1 MVLEVR
7 LIRWLGPASIM
18 AGVLTMALA
27 VARGQANV
35 YLVLVIPVI
44 VGTGPLAFLGVF
56 LVFAG
61 FLLTFF
67 LWSSRLD
74 AEPGDRDDLPISPE
88 GATPARRW
96 GGVLFLGPIPVI
108 FGSDPRITRMMLLI
122 GVVLFLALVVLT
134 VLALLARV

>member
-1 MVLEVR
+1 M
-7 LIRWLGPASIM
+7 IRWLGPASFL

-27 VARGQANV
+27 VARREASV
-35 YLVLVIPVI
+35 YLVLIIPVI

-61 FLLTFF
+61 FLLTFL
-67 LWSSRLD
+67 LWPSRFE
-74 AEPGDRDDLPISPE
+74 AEPEGQDIRPVSSE
-88 GATPARRW
+88 GAPPARRW

-108 FGSDPRITRMMLLI
+108 FGSDPRMTRTMLLV

-134 VLALLARV
+134 VLALLA

>member
-1 MVLEVR
+1 
-7 LIRWLGPASIM
+7 M

-27 VARGQANV
+27 VARGEASV
-35 YLVLVIPVI
+35 YMVLIIPVI

-61 FLLTFF
+61 FLLTFL
-67 LWSSRLD
+67 LWPFRFE
-74 AEPGDRDDLPISPE
+74 AEPEGQDIRPVSSE
-88 GATPARRW
+88 GAPPARRW

-108 FGSDPRITRMMLLI
+108 FGSDPRMTRTMLLV

-134 VLALLARV
+134 VLALLA

>member
-1 MVLEVR
+1 MVSCVR
-7 LIRWLGPASIM
+7 LIRWLGPASFL

-27 VARGQANV
+27 VARGEANV

-61 FLLTFF
+61 FLLTFL
-67 LWSSRLD
+67 LWPSRPD
-74 AEPGDRDDLPISPE
+74 AEPGGGAVLPISPE
-88 GATPARRW
+88 GAPPARRW

-108 FGSDPRITRMMLLI
+108 FGSDPRMTRTMLLI

-134 VLALLARV
+134 VLALLA